1 MNDQDVKAAFQIL
14 KRGTI
19 VVKVI
24 PFVLAVFYTLC
35 LVAYMFTSDNTQTW
49 LDMFFYIS
57 PMTVLSNL
65 LLSKI
70 FKMCVWHRIECLL
83 PIIPQISVFIDLYIP
98 LSEIAATINAATIC
112 IMFFLSI
119 INAYFTFIRR

>member
-70 FKMCVWHRIECLL
+70 FKM
-83 PIIPQISVFIDLYIP
+83 
-98 LSEIAATINAATIC
+98 
-112 IMFFLSI
+112 
-119 INAYFTFIRR
+119 